1 MESVDELILQTASMK
16 NCLESMAFETRGN
29 LDDQKFKDCFP
40 DQLKKKEYEEYLTS
54 VSLWIEN
61 LSDNCD
67 FENIKQ
73 KIEEFH
79 KTSEALVPNYHK
91 KFEQLEKEKA
101 KLVAESI
108 FSNLNSTHENTK
120 KDSKPKT
127 NKQKLD
133 DAKEKKEMG
142 NTHFVNID
150 YPSAVKRYTQAIESL
165 KSMYDETPEQKT
177 EGDTIKL
184 ACYLNVAQCLLK
196 VNSLDKAIDNCK
208 YALEIDEKNT
218 KALFRRGTAYF
229 LKKEYELA
237 QSDLAKAAD
246 LQPGDKAIKNQL
258 LKNEN
263 ALKLQKEKEKKMY
276 AKMFS

>member
-1 MESVDELILQTASMK
+1 MEEVDELIIQTAALK
-16 NCLESMAFETRGN
+16 NTLESLTFETRSN

-40 DQLKKKEYEEYLTS
+40 DKSKKTEYEDYLSS
-54 VSLWIEN
+54 VTLWIEN

-67 FENIKQ
+67 SQNIKQ
-73 KIEEFH
+73 KIEEFN
-79 KTSEALVPNYHK
+79 KTGENLVPQYYQK
-91 KFEQLEKEKA
+91 YQEIEKEKA
-101 KLVAESI
+101 KLIAESLVANAQ
-108 FSNLNSTHENTK
+108 SNSTKSE
-120 KDSKPKT
+120 SKPKT
-127 NKQKLD
+127 NKQKLEN
-133 DAKEKKEMG
+133 AKEKKEMG

-150 YPSAVKRYTQAIESL
+150 YPYAVKRYTQAIESI

-177 EGDTIKL
+177 EGDAIRL
-184 ACYLNVAQCLLK
+184 ACYLNVSQCLLK
-196 VNSLDKAIDNCK
+196 VNSYDKAIDNCK
-208 YALEIDEKNT
+208 YALEIDSKNT

-237 QSDLAKAAD
+237 QADLAKAAE
-246 LQPGDKAIKNQL
+246 LQPSDKAIKNQL